1 MINLVISVDLL
12 ILVNF
17 RNSLIL
23 LNSDE
28 SCDSCVFHRFYE
40 FVESGDTVGCGDS
53 DEFDNS
59 GLW

>member
-28 SCDSCVFHRFYE
+28 SCDSSDTQ
-40 FVESGDTVGCGDS
+40 ESGDSVVTGS
-53 DEFDNS
+53 YY
-59 GLW
+59 